1 MDDLSGF
8 SMQELFRV
16 EADNQGQ
23 ALTQGLLE
31 LEKQP
36 NSSESLELCM
46 RAAHSIKGAAR
57 IVNLQCGVDTAHAME
72 DCFVAMQQG
81 RLKVSQGVIDV
92 LLRGV
97 DMLLNIGRCPGLSAE
112 ELGVAGFLADLE
124 RSHSAA
130 GDSRQALTAEP
141 GGLNPEAAAPRK
153 AQLEP
158 SAETSAQPAAP
169 AAPELELNRG
179 ESAGSMLRVS
189 ADNLN
194 HLLALAGE
202 SLVESRKLRP
212 FTGSLLRIKR
222 LQHDLT
228 RTLEQAKAAAPEAG
242 ADGEATPQ
250 SRALEKML
258 EIQRLLAERLE
269 EFENYDRRV
278 SNLAERVYSQTLAC
292 RMLPFSDGIRHFPRL
307 ARDLCKKLGKQARL
321 QIVGEHVRVDRDILE
336 KMETSLNHLI
346 HNALDHGLESPEERV
361 AAGKKAEGTVSL
373 MAVLNAGSLQIV
385 VADDGRGIDLER
397 VRRIV
402 AKRKL
407 TSEGT
412 AAQMS
417 EAELLE
423 FLFLPGFTLRE
434 EVTQISGRGVGL
446 DIVQTMARGVR
457 GMARVTTKAG
467 KGTRFELRLPLTL
480 SVVRAL
486 VASVGGEAY
495 AFPLPR
501 IGRALKIRRKEV
513 ESIQGR
519 QHFEYEGRRIGL
531 VEAGQVLGLR
541 GEWVISDPMSVVV
554 LGEQG
559 KFHGIVVDKFLGEH
573 ELVIQELDTRLG
585 KIQDVT
591 AGSILED
598 GTPVLIVDTQDLAV
612 SIEKLAMAGSLGWV
626 GGRDAPRAQTKR
638 KRVLVVEDS
647 LTVRELERK
656 LLSQSGY
663 DVEIA
668 MDGMDGWN
676 AVRSGRHDLVLTDVD
691 MPRMDGI
698 ELARLIKG
706 DSRLKSI
713 PVMIVSYKDREE
725 DRRRGLEAGADY
737 YLTKGSFH
745 DDTLIKAV
753 VDLIGAAGA

>member
-23 ALTQGLLE
+23 VLTQGLLE
-31 LEKQP
+31 LEKRP
-36 NSSESLELCM
+36 DSGESLELCM

-72 DCFVAMQQG
+72 DCFVAMQKG
-81 RLKVSQGVIDV
+81 SLKVSQEIIDV

-97 DMLLNIGRCPGLSAE
+97 DMLLNIGRCPDLSAE

-124 RSHSAA
+124 RSQAKGGELPRASASEEGVVGRQDADTRVEPPEPSSATSPAPPAA
-130 GDSRQALTAEP
+130 GPQELDS
-141 GGLNPEAAAPRK
+141 G
-153 AQLEP
+153 
-158 SAETSAQPAAP
+158 
-169 AAPELELNRG
+169 RG
-179 ESAGSMLRVS
+179 ESSGNMLRVS

-202 SLVESRKLRP
+202 SLVESRKLQP

-222 LQHDLT
+222 LHHDL
-228 RTLEQAKAAAPEAG
+228 RLALEQAKAGAPDTG
-242 ADGEATPQ
+242 ADGEATPH
-250 SRALEKML
+250 SRALEKLL

-269 EFENYDRRV
+269 EFEHYDRRV

-307 ARDLCKKLGKQARL
+307 ARDLSKKLGKRARL
-321 QIVGEHVRVDRDILE
+321 LIVGEHVRVDRDILE
-336 KMETSLNHLI
+336 KMEASLNHLI

-361 AAGKKAEGTVSL
+361 AAGKQAEGTVSL
-373 MAVLNAGSLQIV
+373 MAVMNAGSLQIV
-385 VADDGRGIDLER
+385 VADDGRGIDVER

-412 AAQMS
+412 AAQLS

-446 DIVQTMARGVR
+446 DIVQNMARGVR

-501 IGRALKIRRKEV
+501 IGRALKISRKEV

-531 VEAGQVLGLR
+531 VEGSQVLGLR
-541 GEWVISDPMSVVV
+541 ATGEISDPMSVVV

-559 KFHGIVVDKFLGEH
+559 KFHGLVVDKFLGEH
-573 ELVIQELDTRLG
+573 ELVIQELDARLG
-585 KIQDVT
+585 KIQDVS

-612 SIEKLAMAGSLGWV
+612 SIDKMASSGGLSWV
-626 GGRDAPRAQTKR
+626 GSQETAVKHAKR

-663 DVEIA
+663 EVEIA

-698 ELARLIKG
+698 ELARLIKA
-706 DSRLKSI
+706 DPRLKSI

-753 VDLIGAAGA
+753 VDLIGEAGA

>member
-23 ALTQGLLE
+23 VLTQGLLD
-31 LEKQP
+31 LEKRP
-36 NSSESLELCM
+36 ESTESLELCM

-57 IVNLQCGVDTAHAME
+57 IVNLQNGVDTAHAME

-81 RLKVSQGVIDV
+81 RLKASQGLIDV

-97 DMLLNIGRCPGLSAE
+97 DMLLNIGRCPELSAE
-112 ELGVAGFLADLE
+112 ELGVAEFLTDLE
-124 RSHSAA
+124 RGQKA
-130 GDSRQALTAEP
+130 GGES
-141 GGLNPEAAAPRK
+141 
-153 AQLEP
+153 
-158 SAETSAQPAAP
+158 QPTP
-169 AAPELELNRG
+169 DAAPEAVEQSVDTPANAVAPSEAPTRPPPGLGSPEAELGRGG
-179 ESAGSMLRVS
+179 ESAGNVLRVS

-212 FTGSLLRIKR
+212 FTGSLLRVKR
-222 LQHDLT
+222 LQHDLR
-228 RTLEQAKAAAPEAG
+228 RTLEQVKALSSETLAEEEESPIA
-242 ADGEATPQ
+242 
-250 SRALEKML
+250 RALGRSL
-258 EIQRLLAERLE
+258 EIERALAERLE

-292 RMLPFSDGIRHFPRL
+292 RMLPFADGIRHFPRL
-307 ARDLCKKLGKQARL
+307 ARDLSKKLGKQARL
-321 QIVGEHVRVDRDILE
+321 QIVGEHVQVDRDILE
-336 KMETSLNHLI
+336 KMEASLNHLI
-346 HNALDHGLESPEERV
+346 HNALDHGLESPEDRV
-361 AAGKKAEGTVSL
+361 AAGKRAEGTVSL

-385 VADDGRGIDLER
+385 VADDGRGIDIER

-402 AKRKL
+402 ARRKL
-407 TSEGT
+407 STEGT

-446 DIVQTMARGVR
+446 DIVQNMARGVR

-501 IGRALKIRRKEV
+501 IGRALKISRKEV

-519 QHFEYEGRRIGL
+519 HHFEYEGRRIGL
-531 VEAGQVLGLR
+531 VEASQVLGLR
-541 GEWVISDPMSVVV
+541 GGGEISDPMSVVV

-559 KFHGIVVDKFLGEH
+559 KFHGLVVDKFMGEH
-573 ELVIQELDTRLG
+573 ELVIQELDARLG

-612 SIEKLAMAGSLGWV
+612 SIDKMASAGSLSWAGS
-626 GGRDAPRAQTKR
+626 RDATRAQTKR

-663 DVEIA
+663 EVEIA

-698 ELARLIKG
+698 ELARLIKA
-706 DSRLKSI
+706 DARLKSI

-753 VDLIGAAGA
+753 VDLIGAAGS